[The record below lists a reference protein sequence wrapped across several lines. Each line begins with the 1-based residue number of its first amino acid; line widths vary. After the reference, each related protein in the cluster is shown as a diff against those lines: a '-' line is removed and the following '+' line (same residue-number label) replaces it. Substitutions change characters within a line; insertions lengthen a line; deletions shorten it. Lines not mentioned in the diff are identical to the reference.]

1 MKSYL
6 EGLAKGIFSY
16 DMPQIII
23 DEEKVSLSMYKDDV
37 FKGYFTLRAL
47 DGRMAEGF
55 VYSSSHRMACLS
67 PQFSGNEVQI
77 VYEYSS
83 SGLETGSIHNGK

>member
-37 FKGYFTLRAL
+37 FKG
-47 DGRMAEGF
+47 
-55 VYSSSHRMACLS
+55 
-67 PQFSGNEVQI
+67 
-77 VYEYSS
+77 
-83 SGLETGSIHNGK
+83 